1 MPRCP
6 IGPAAAAFRRAF
18 FPAATRREWNDWR
31 WQMRQRLQT
40 LPALARVLQLSD
52 DEAAALRQPDRPFPV
67 SLTPY
72 YASLLDR
79 TNPADPLRRTMLP
92 STAEFRVSPG
102 ELRDPL
108 AEDSHSPVPGLVH
121 RYPDRALFLLTDI
134 CPVYCRYCTRSR
146 LVGGHAGFR
155 NDQTRWQRALD
166 YLAATPAV
174 RDVLISGGDPLIY
187 ADDKLGWLL
196 ARLRAIP
203 HVEMIRLGTKVPMV
217 LPQRVTPALAR
228 LLRRYHPLYL
238 SLHVIHPRELTP
250 ESALACTR
258 LADAGLPLGS
268 QTVLLRGVNDNLET
282 VRALMHGLLR
292 VRVRPYYLLQCD
304 PIAGSAQFRTP
315 VRTGVDLIAGLRG
328 HTTGYAV
335 PHFIIDAPGGGG
347 KVSLDPEYVV
357 GREGDDLLVRTYLGQ
372 TYRYPDPQ

>member
-1 MPRCP
+1 MEQSSSYRPSPPALAPVAAPPPAPVPRCP

-121 RYPDRALFLLTDI
+121 RYPDRALFLL
-134 CPVYCRYCTRSR
+134 
-146 LVGGHAGFR
+146 
-155 NDQTRWQRALD
+155 
-166 YLAATPAV
+166 
-174 RDVLISGGDPLIY
+174 
-187 ADDKLGWLL
+187 
-196 ARLRAIP
+196 
-203 HVEMIRLGTKVPMV
+203 
-217 LPQRVTPALAR
+217 
-228 LLRRYHPLYL
+228 
-238 SLHVIHPRELTP
+238 
-250 ESALACTR
+250 
-258 LADAGLPLGS
+258 
-268 QTVLLRGVNDNLET
+268 
-282 VRALMHGLLR
+282 
-292 VRVRPYYLLQCD
+292 
-304 PIAGSAQFRTP
+304 
-315 VRTGVDLIAGLRG
+315 
-328 HTTGYAV
+328 
-335 PHFIIDAPGGGG
+335 HFIA
-347 KVSLDPEYVV
+347 
-357 GREGDDLLVRTYLGQ
+357 Q
-372 TYRYPDPQ
+372 